1 MATKKNQT
9 EEGKVENG
17 EAAAPKAET
26 KPKTTPKKAAAPKV
40 EAPKEASPYV
50 NDAAKEYFERV
61 FPTKY
66 KVAVANTLY
75 KRVSLREGANIPT
88 SYIQQSVKVAPPKTV
103 EYEYVPIC
111 RGGEFGKD
119 VLNGADAKNYKA
131 EKAAFLKQVNEAFA
145 NHG

>member
-26 KPKTTPKKAAAPKV
+26 KPKTTPKKAAAPK
-40 EAPKEASPYV
+40 EESPYV

>member
-26 KPKTTPKKAAAPKV
+26 KPNTTPKKAAAPKV
-40 EAPKEASPYV
+40 ASPYV

-61 FPTKY
+61 FPIKY

-119 VLNGADAKNYKA
+119 MLNGADAKNYKA